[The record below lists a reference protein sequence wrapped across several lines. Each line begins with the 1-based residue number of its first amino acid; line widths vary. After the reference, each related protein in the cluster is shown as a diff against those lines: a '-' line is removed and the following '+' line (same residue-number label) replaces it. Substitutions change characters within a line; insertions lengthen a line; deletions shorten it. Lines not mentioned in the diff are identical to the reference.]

1 MNLARAIILAAV
13 LAIGLTLSPLTV
25 IFAAGIVPL
34 VMLGRR
40 GLETDE
46 RRWFTTILVLAVVLR
61 VAAVV
66 VLFLATD
73 HTRVEF
79 GTLFGDEEYFIK
91 RSLWLRNVALGFSVH
106 PFDLEYAFEPNVRSS
121 FLYVLAFIQTITGPA
136 PYALHLICI
145 LCYVVAVVILYR
157 SVRDALGHI
166 PALLGFAVLM
176 FLPSLFVWSM
186 AVLKESIFVL
196 ISAVI
201 IVLAAAAV
209 RPQPWRKRVSAAA
222 AAALLM
228 MMQGT
233 IREGGGTYTFA
244 AVIIGLSLA
253 FVVKRPRLLLATA
266 VSAPILFAVV
276 FRIPE
281 VQLRTYVA
289 IQRAARQHW
298 GAVAVSQGKGYQLL
312 DQRFYRDTN
321 DISSLE
327 FAETARYLVRAAT
340 SFVVVPLPWD
350 GQSAMAAAYIP
361 EQVIWYVLAMLVPIG
376 LVHSFRRDTVLT
388 GLLIAHAGLVAAA
401 AALTDGNVGTLV
413 RHRGLA
419 LPYLVWLSAMGACSL
434 LLAVAR
440 RPAAPEAR
448 TL

>member
-1 MNLARAIILAAV
+1 VNIARLIVVAAV
-13 LAIGLTLSPLTV
+13 LAVGITLSPLTV
-25 IFAAGIVPL
+25 IVALGIVPV

-40 GLETDE
+40 GLEPDE
-46 RRWFTTILVLAVVLR
+46 QRWFTTILIVAIALRVVAVVI
-61 VAAVV
+61 
-66 VLFLATD
+66 LFLSTD
-73 HTRVEF
+73 HGRVPF
-79 GTLFGDEEYFIK
+79 GTLFGDEDYFIK
-91 RSLWLRNVALGFSVH
+91 RSLWLRNVALGLPMH

-145 LCYVVAVVILYR
+145 LCYVAAVVILYR
-157 SVRDALGHI
+157 SVRDALGHV
-166 PALLGFAVLM
+166 PALFGFAVLM
-176 FLPSLFVWSM
+176 FLPSLFAWSV

-201 IVLAAAAV
+201 IVLAAAAA
-209 RPQPWRKRVSAAA
+209 RPLPWRKRLSAATA
-222 AAALLM
+222 ATVLM

-233 IREGGGTYTFA
+233 IRDGGGTYSAA
-244 AVIIGLSLA
+244 AVIAGLTIA
-253 FVVKRPRLLLATA
+253 FVVRRPRLLLATV
-266 VSAPILFAVV
+266 VSMPILFAVT

-281 VQLRTYVA
+281 VQLRAYAA

-298 GAVAVSQGKGYQLL
+298 GAVAVSQGRGYQLL

-321 DISSLE
+321 DISSLD
-327 FAETARYLVRAAT
+327 FGETARYLIRSAT

-361 EQVIWYVLAMLVPIG
+361 EQVVWYVLALLVPIG
-376 LVHSFRRDTVLT
+376 VVYSFQRDAVLT
-388 GLLIAHAGLVAAA
+388 GLLIGHAGFVAIAS
-401 AALTDGNVGTLV
+401 ALTDGNIGTLV

-419 LPYLVWLSAMGACSL
+419 LPYLVWLSAMGACGL
-434 LLAVAR
+434 LLATAR
-440 RPAAPEAR
+440 RTAAPEAR

>member
-1 MNLARAIILAAV
+1 MNIARAVIVAAILAA
-13 LAIGLTLSPLTV
+13 LLTLSPLTV
-25 IFAAGIVPL
+25 VFALALVP
-34 VMLGRR
+34 VVTLGRR
-40 GLETDE
+40 GLDADE
-46 RRWFTTILVLAVVLR
+46 RRWFTAIVVLAIALR
-61 VAAVV
+61 VAAVM

-73 HTRVEF
+73 HTQVAF
-79 GTLFGDEEYFIK
+79 GTLFGDEDYFIK
-91 RSLWLRNVALGFSVH
+91 RSLWLRNVALGLSVH

-121 FLYVLAFIQTITGPA
+121 FLYVLAFIQVISGPA
-136 PYALHLICI
+136 PYALHLIGI
-145 LCYVVAVVILYR
+145 LCYVAAVVILYR
-157 SVRDALGHI
+157 GVRDALGRV
-166 PALLGFAVLM
+166 PALLGLAVLM
-176 FLPSLFVWSM
+176 FLPSLFAWSV

-209 RPQPWRKRVSAAA
+209 RPQPWRKRAAA
-222 AAALLM
+222 AAAAVLLM

-233 IREGGGTYTFA
+233 IREGGGSYTFA

-266 VSAPILFAVV
+266 VSAPILLAVV
-276 FRIPE
+276 FRLPE
-281 VQLRTYVA
+281 VQLRAYAA

-312 DQRFYRDTN
+312 DPRFYRDTN

-327 FAETARYLVRAAT
+327 FGETARYLVRSAA

-361 EQVIWYVLAMLVPIG
+361 EQVIWYVLAMLVPAGI
-376 LVHSFRRDTVLT
+376 VYSFRRDVVIT

-401 AALTDGNVGTLV
+401 SALTDGNVGTLV

-419 LPYLVWLSAMGACSL
+419 LPYLVWLSAMGACGL
-434 LLAVAR
+434 LLAVVR